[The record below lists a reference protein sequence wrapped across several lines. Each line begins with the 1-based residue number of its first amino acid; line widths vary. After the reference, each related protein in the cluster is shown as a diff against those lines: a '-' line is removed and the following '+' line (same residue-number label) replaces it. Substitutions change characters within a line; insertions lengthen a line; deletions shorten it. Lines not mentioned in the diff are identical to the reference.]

1 MLDSSPHSLSS
12 FFGRLALAPE
22 GLIGRAIMDRG
33 RHPAYLRVM
42 QARGTAMPGSM
53 AAMMPRFSRP
63 LAVVTAVV
71 VLLLA
76 GTVALWA
83 HYGTAVF
90 YETIL
95 AGLAACF

>member
-1 MLDSSPHSLSS
+1 
-12 FFGRLALAPE
+12 
-22 GLIGRAIMDRG
+22 
-33 RHPAYLRVM
+33 M
-42 QARGTAMPGSM
+42 QARGTAMPDSL
-53 AAMMPRFSRP
+53 AAITPRFSRP

-83 HYGTAVF
+83 YYGTAVF

>member
-1 MLDSSPHSLSS
+1 MPD
-12 FFGRLALAPE
+12 
-22 GLIGRAIMDRG
+22 
-33 RHPAYLRVM
+33 
-42 QARGTAMPGSM
+42 GTMPDTTIAGAAMPDT
-53 AAMMPRFSRP
+53 PTRRFSRP

-76 GTVALWA
+76 GTVVLWA

-95 AGLAACF
+95 AGIAACF

>member
-1 MLDSSPHSLSS
+1 
-12 FFGRLALAPE
+12 
-22 GLIGRAIMDRG
+22 
-33 RHPAYLRVM
+33 
-42 QARGTAMPGSM
+42 MPDSM
-53 AAMMPRFSRP
+53 AEPRPHFSRP
-63 LAVVTAVV
+63 LALVTAVV

-95 AGLAACF
+95 AGIAACL